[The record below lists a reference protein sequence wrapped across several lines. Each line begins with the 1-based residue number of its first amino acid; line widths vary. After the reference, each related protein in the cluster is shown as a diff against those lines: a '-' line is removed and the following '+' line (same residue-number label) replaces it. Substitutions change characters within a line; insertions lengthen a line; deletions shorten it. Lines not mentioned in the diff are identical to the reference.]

1 MKKYRKMGT
10 SMMLMTLSIAVIL
23 TLVLA
28 VIATYNT
35 RKLSS
40 EALGRVKEVLNTEF
54 DNTIKGQVETI
65 ITMVESI
72 QKKIAEGK
80 LTEEEGKEIAAEI
93 IRNARYGKNGYFWV
107 DTVEGVNVVLLGSS
121 TEGTNRMNMVD
132 SKGLKIVEKLI
143 EVAKN
148 SEEGGFV
155 DYYFPKEGAKEAT
168 AKRGYAKL
176 FQPFGWVI
184 GTGHYVD
191 GIEAIIQAEEGNVQD
206 TLRAEIIEIGI
217 ISIISL
223 LVCLGV
229 SLYVSKRMTK
239 RMNTI
244 LGVAEKMANFDL
256 VDDCCEL
263 SLGKGR
269 KNELDT
275 ILDVF
280 CKVRTNLRQM
290 ALSVRD
296 SANLLTEISVDM
308 AEAVRSNA
316 RIASDVSSAM
326 ENVSSGAVSQA
337 ESTTAAAV
345 ATRKTEEVLL
355 KANEIVFQLNRRIR
369 HINERKDEG
378 MDLLRDLRAA
388 GRNSAEAFEAMK
400 GMTGETS
407 ESAAKI
413 SAASEMIQSIS
424 DQTNLLALNAA
435 IEAARAGEQGKGF
448 AVVAEEIRKLAEQS
462 ASFTKDIREVIDV
475 LREKSEDSVAMM
487 ERVSSVIVRQTEIR
501 RETAGKFEEIAT
513 ELTKTKTV
521 VDELEDSAGIL
532 EHENIE
538 VINMIESLSS
548 ISEENAA
555 STEEINATIDEAA
568 ASMQVISSD
577 SDKLE
582 RIAREL
588 QDQMSNFK
596 I

>member
-10 SMMLMTLSIAVIL
+10 SVMLMTLSIA
-23 TLVLA
+23 LVLTVVLG

-40 EALGRVKEVLNTEF
+40 EALGRMREVLQTEF
-54 DNTIKGQVETI
+54 DGIIKGQVETV
-65 ITMVESI
+65 ITMIEPVQRKVAAGTITEE
-72 QKKIAEGK
+72 AGK
-80 LTEEEGKEIAAEI
+80 LEAAEI
-93 IRNARYGKNGYFWV
+93 IRNARYGENGYFWV
-107 DTVEGVNVVLLGSS
+107 DTLDGVNVVLLGSG
-121 TEGTNRMNMVD
+121 TEGTNRMNTVD
-132 SKGLKIVEKLI
+132 SKGFKIIEKLI
-143 EVAKN
+143 GAAK
-148 SEEGGFV
+148 SSAEGGFV
-155 DYYFPKEGAKEAT
+155 DYYFPKEGATESS
-168 AKRGYAKL
+168 AKRGYAKV
-176 FQPFGWVI
+176 FEPFGWVV
-184 GTGHYVD
+184 GTGHYID
-191 GIEAIIQAEEGNVQD
+191 SIDSIIQAEERKVQA
-206 TLRAEIIEIGI
+206 TITAEIIEIGV

-223 LVCLGV
+223 FVCLGI
-229 SLYVSKRMTK
+229 SLYVSRKITR
-239 RMNTI
+239 RMNAI
-244 LGVAEKMANFDL
+244 VGVAEKMANFDL
-256 VDDCCEL
+256 EDDCCTID
-263 SLGKGR
+263 LGKGR

-280 CKVRTNLRQM
+280 CTVRTNLRQM
-290 ALSVRD
+290 ALTVRE
-296 SANLLTEISVDM
+296 SANLLTEISVNM

-316 RIASDVSSAM
+316 KIASDVSSAM
-326 ENVSSGAVSQA
+326 DNVSNGAISQA
-337 ESTTAAAV
+337 ESTTAAAT
-345 ATRKTEEVLL
+345 ATRKTEDVLE
-355 KANEIVFQLNRRIR
+355 NTNGIVFQLNRRIR

-378 MDLLRDLRAA
+378 MALLKDLRAA

-475 LREKSEDSVAMM
+475 LKEKSEDSVEMM

-521 VDELEDSAGIL
+521 VDELEESANIL
-532 EHENIE
+532 KHENVE
-538 VINMIESLSS
+538 VINMIENLSA

-568 ASMQVISSD
+568 ASMQIMSSD

-582 RIAREL
+582 RIARKL
-588 QDQMSNFK
+588 QDQMSKFK